1 MRELAEKR
9 NVCRRILASVVNLCA
24 LLVSGNFR
32 QLEKGKGRHF
42 WARSKLEPHEQ
53 STIAYVRRGALR
65 SGCLRKQEAHCE
77 GGE

>member
-1 MRELAEKR
+1 MRELAENR

-32 QLEKGKGRHF
+32 QLETGHHF
-42 WARSKLEPHEQ
+42 WAWSKLEPHEQ
-53 STIAYVRRGALR
+53 STIVYVRRGALR